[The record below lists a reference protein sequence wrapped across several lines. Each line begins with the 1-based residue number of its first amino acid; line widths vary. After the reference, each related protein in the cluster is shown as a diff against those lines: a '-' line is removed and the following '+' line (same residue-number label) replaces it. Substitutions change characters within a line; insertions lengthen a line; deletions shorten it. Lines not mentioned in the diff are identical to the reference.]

1 MAISKEQIEH
11 IAKLAKINFT
21 PNEKEKF
28 FKEFSQILDF
38 VSKLAQADISNNLDS
53 LDQDVRKMA
62 RPDQAVKKDELTA
75 EDLMINVPNK
85 KGKLIKT
92 KKIK

>member
-62 RPDQAVKKDELTA
+62 RPDQAVKKDELTV